1 MRCYA
6 LYITSNKILSNVNL
20 LFGNKAGGR
29 NDLILAQNCFG
40 NNEGIA
46 IDFDLQTIAGND
58 NTNKSITLYN
68 VNRYWLGEE
77 GGRKL
82 KGKKIILYAGT
93 KLTPTL
99 INQNVY
105 SNEYQSSY
113 IMNDFQ
119 LLKRPL
125 FSGYIQSTYNQVEN
139 GTTALILS
147 VITTAQDEEK
157 QERVNL
163 KLPADNLKIPSGA
176 VWFPIV
182 KSWIVKYYLKKLAL
196 PPIIKKGKITNTTSL
211 AEINIDNIRDIMYSN
226 SKLSLQKILENNFG
240 CTITIQ
246 NNGVIIISDKDGKK
260 ENDIGKKLNI
270 VSDGELLTQPSIMK
284 YSDKEH
290 IILTLPLTNRFELNS
305 EFSLISKSATSFS
318 QVNSVIGDTIIRY
331 DMSKNVIGKYF
342 ANNYKVIQ
350 TWHQG
355 SSRNSDV
362 NAWITKLECQYENNT
377 IDNIKDILKKIY
389 KKSWLG

>member
-29 NDLILAQNCFG
+29 NDLVLAQNCFG

-46 IDFDLQTIAGND
+46 IDFDLQTIEGND

-77 GGRKL
+77 GGKKL

-105 SNEYQSSY
+105 TSEYQSSY
-113 IMNDFQ
+113 IINDFQ
-119 LLKRPL
+119 MLKCPI
-125 FSGYIQSTYNQVEN
+125 FNGYIQSSYIQVEN

-147 VITTAQDEEK
+147 VSTTAQDEEK
-157 QERVNL
+157 QENINL

-176 VWFPIV
+176 VWYPIV

-196 PPIIKKGKITNTTSL
+196 PPIIKKGKITKSTSS
-211 AEINIDNIRDIMYSN
+211 AEINIDNIREIMYSN
-226 SKLSLQKILENNFG
+226 NKLSLQKILEANFE

-246 NNGVIIISDKDGKK
+246 NNGVIIISDKDGNKDK
-260 ENDIGKKLNI
+260 AKGNKLNI

-284 YSDKEH
+284 YSDKQH

-305 EFSLISKSATSFS
+305 EFSLISKSATSFN
-318 QVNSVIGDTIIRY
+318 QINTVLGDTITRY
-331 DMSKNVIGKYF
+331 DISKNVIGKYF

-355 SSRNSDV
+355 SSRNSDA
-362 NAWITKLECQYENNT
+362 NAWITKLECQYQNSA
-377 IDNIKDILKKIY
+377 IDNIKDILKKVY